1 LQNSA
6 QALPALDAGERKNLM
21 LGNLLKIFAFRLVGI
36 SKIADRLWR
45 ASIIA
50 IGLGSLAISPT
61 SAADEQCHS
70 IKSDK
75 GRLACFDRGPPFV
88 QSSRETRPAA
98 DPKVGGTFVDPV
110 EWLRA
115 ENDKVAGRLKGI
127 CRGC

>member
-6 QALPALDAGERKNLM
+6 QALPDAGERKNLM
-21 LGNLLKIFAFRLVGI
+21 LGDLLKIFAFRLVGI

-88 QSSRETRPAA
+88 QSSRETRPQQIQ
-98 DPKVGGTFVDPV
+98 KS
-110 EWLRA
+110 A
-115 ENDKVAGRLKGI
+115 ERLLIPSSG
-127 CRGC
+127 